1 MRPRRQ
7 SKAQLTATKIR
18 SWGGPNHEQMAAI
31 EDDSLEKAIALAE
44 ASDCSSGII
53 NTEEEPVAA
62 ASPAAE
68 VTSPAAGVKKT
79 VFKKGGKKPQKPSPA
94 ATRLA
99 VEALEAAHAASGRSA
114 AAFSDTDAD
123 ATELEHNRAE
133 RDKLK
138 VELAALRRERD
149 SFKASQ

>member
-1 MRPRRQ
+1 
-7 SKAQLTATKIR
+7 
-18 SWGGPNHEQMAAI
+18 MAAI

-68 VTSPAAGVKKT
+68 VTSPGIAQSPAAGVKKT
-79 VFKKGGKKPQKPSPA
+79 VFKKGGKKAQKPSPA
-94 ATRLA
+94 ATKLA
-99 VEALEAAHAASGRSA
+99 VEVLEAAHAASGRSA

>member
-1 MRPRRQ
+1 
-7 SKAQLTATKIR
+7 
-18 SWGGPNHEQMAAI
+18 MAAI

-53 NTEEEPVAA
+53 NTEEEAVAA

-79 VFKKGGKKPQKPSPA
+79 VFKKGGKKAQKPSPA
-94 ATRLA
+94 ATKLA

>member
-1 MRPRRQ
+1 
-7 SKAQLTATKIR
+7 
-18 SWGGPNHEQMAAI
+18 MAAI

-123 ATELEHNRAE
+123 ATELEHNLEHNRAE